1 MKLYVHDDFGRIVGI
16 VSYNDILD
24 HGNSPYH
31 RGITRLHSGEYVLID
46 SDGVEYKACTVSDYV
61 AFQAILEADCEDL
74 LDDPKFAD
82 LKRFWDD
89 LATEL

>member
-1 MKLYVHDDFGRIVGI
+1 MKLYVHDDFGRIVGT
-16 VSYNDILD
+16 VSYNEILD
-24 HGNSPYH
+24 HSNSAYH
-31 RGITRLHSGEYVLID
+31 RGIARLRTGDYVLID
-46 SDGVEYKACTVSDYV
+46 SDGVEYKAYTVSDYI
-61 AFQAILEADCEDL
+61 AFQAILEAGCEDL